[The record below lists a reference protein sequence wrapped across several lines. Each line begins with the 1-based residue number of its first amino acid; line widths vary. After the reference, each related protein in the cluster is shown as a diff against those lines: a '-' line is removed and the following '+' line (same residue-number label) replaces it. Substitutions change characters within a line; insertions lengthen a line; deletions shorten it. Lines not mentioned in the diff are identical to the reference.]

1 MRKKYV
7 LISLVTREKMMKE
20 PYGRDILSLFYD
32 QYPNLAPQAANFYEP
47 INKSIS
53 NIESALE
60 YWEGDPGLYKRKK
73 SVEGVWN
80 VGRDIAGINCLDFR
94 YSWNKNIDWFQLF
107 QQLTLLSKA
116 YFGYV
121 HVFTENEMEPA
132 GLGSAVSLFL
142 NGVTGAYLKK
152 GIPQLGWGHYF
163 GEEYVKEIDNSLL
176 KKNGFQVKPLGE
188 GYVFNLTENLSDV
201 IDDYEHFNERRILL
215 KSLFRPGLFQNY
227 AKFEH
232 ES

>member
-7 LISLVTREKMMKE
+7 LISLVTREKMTKE

-47 INKSIS
+47 INKPISI
-53 NIESALE
+53 IEAALE
-60 YWEGDPGLYKRKK
+60 YWEGDPGLYRRKNTV
-73 SVEGVWN
+73 SGWWYI
-80 VGRDIAGINCLDFR
+80 GTDGDGIAYMSFEYN
-94 YSWNKNIDWFQLF
+94 WNKNIDWFQLF
-107 QQLTLLSKA
+107 QQLSFLSKA

-121 HVFTENEMEPA
+121 HVFTENEIKPA
-132 GLGSAVSLFL
+132 GAGSAVDCFL
-142 NGVTGAYLKK
+142 RGTPSMYLKK

-163 GEEYVKEIDNSLL
+163 GEEYVKELNIPLM
-176 KKNGFQVKPLGE
+176 KEHGFKIEPLGE
-188 GYVFNLTENLSDV
+188 GYVFNLTDNLSDV
-201 IDDYEHFNERRILL
+201 IDNYEHFNERRMLL